1 MLMDIDKLKTFY
13 QVVRY
18 GSFSKAVD
26 GVNLSQSA
34 ISRQI
39 QQLEDRLHT
48 KLFHR
53 HSRGLSLTKAGE
65 VLYEKAGIILSE
77 MASLQHEIKNQ
88 MVDAKVS
95 LKISTTPEFSAYYLI
110 PLIPSFMES
119 RPEMQLSI
127 QTDEFFPKLATDG
140 NDATI
145 CPYLH
150 NQRDIEQ
157 HPLFR
162 SKIGLYASP
171 NYLTKFGVPRTIED
185 LDRHKLIGYGEQK
198 GSLYKLYNWHLSQ
211 GRSGKPSRTPALQAN
226 QSMAR
231 IELALKDF
239 GIIALDERHP
249 QLKRVKLNQ
258 ILEDFDSPSV
268 EYFYAYPKVLKD
280 TRQVMDLYEYL
291 LSSLSQTRYVV

>member
-1 MLMDIDKLKTFY
+1 MDIDKLKTFY

-39 QQLEDRLHT
+39 QQLEDRLNT

-88 MVDAKVS
+88 LTDTKMTLKV
-95 LKISTTPEFSAYYLI
+95 STTPEFSAYYLI
-110 PLIPSFMES
+110 PLIPNFMEI
-119 RPEMQLSI
+119 RPETQLSI
-127 QTDEFFPKLATDG
+127 QTDDFFPKLNTGG

-150 NQRDIEQ
+150 NQNDIIQ
-157 HPLFR
+157 YPLFR
-162 SKIGLYASP
+162 SKVSLYASP
-171 NYLTKFGVPRTIED
+171 GYLNKFGAPKIAQD

-198 GSLYKLYNWHLSQ
+198 GSLYKIYNWHLTHDRPQKSH
-211 GRSGKPSRTPALQAN
+211 RTPVLQAN

-239 GIIALDERHP
+239 GIIALDEQHP
-249 QLKRVKLNQ
+249 QLKKVKLNRV
-258 ILEDFDSPSV
+258 LENVDSPTV
-268 EYFYAYPKVLKD
+268 EYFYAHPKGIKD
-280 TRQVMDLYEYL
+280 SGQVTELYEYL
-291 LSSLSQTRYVV
+291 LSSLSKTHHIN